1 MKAMLNSMEAIIVF
15 VVLSV
20 ALVYCMMALG
30 RRVDEV
36 PCEAEPRV
44 VISPAKKFAQQ
55 IKFAVR
61 LRRQMRRFKEK
72 KEAQKSGE

>member
-1 MKAMLNSMEAIIVF
+1 MLNSMEAIIVF

-20 ALVYCMMALG
+20 ALVYCMMAWRR
-30 RRVDEV
+30 RRVDEF

-55 IKFAVR
+55 VKFAVR